1 MKSTLMAVTAMAMS
15 SASLAQAADIELWYG
30 NTGATEQ
37 AILAQC
43 QAFNASQDEHR
54 IICIGQGTYE
64 VAMQKA
70 IAAYRSGRTP
80 ALIQFLAEGS
90 LDIIL
95 SDAVVPV
102 QGVMPDVDFSSYVPA
117 TRSYYETSKGE
128 LYAQPWN
135 ASTLVFYT
143 NKTQLEKAG
152 VTKTPETWEEIIEAA
167 QKLKDGGSS
176 CPYVTNAEPW
186 SMFEQFS
193 ARHGVPIASKDN
205 GYAGLDAEYV
215 FNTTFFVDHFK
226 NLIEWRKAGL
236 VRIPADIQA
245 ANYSQAFASGECA
258 MIENSTGAYPSLVA
272 GLKDKG
278 EEVTLSLAPMY
289 AGKDRHN
296 TFVGGGALY
305 VMKGH
310 SDAELEA
317 VRAYLNFARQPDQQ
331 LAFSAVTGTMPVTK
345 DALESVL
352 AMEGGAKK
360 YPTAALGIESMSFP
374 GLAHTKGIRL
384 GFYLQFRQI
393 WMEEIQKAFNGE
405 KEAQAALDDAKTR
418 GDELLRR
425 FEQTYQGVT
434 LP

>member
-1 MKSTLMAVTAMAMS
+1 MKTTSLLAAATVTIAFA
-15 SASLAQAADIELWYG
+15 AAAHAADIELWYG
-30 NTGATEQ
+30 NTGPTEQ
-37 AILAQC
+37 AIQAQC
-43 QAFNASQDEHR
+43 EAFNASQGEHK
-54 IICIGQGTYE
+54 ITCVGQGTYE

-70 IAAYRSGRTP
+70 IAAYRSGQTP
-80 ALIQFLAEGS
+80 ALIQFLAEGA

-95 SDAVVPV
+95 SDAVIPV
-102 QGVMPDVDFSSYVPA
+102 QGVIPDADWSAYVPA

-143 NKTQLEKAG
+143 NKTLLEAAG
-152 VTKTPETWEEIIEAA
+152 VTRTPETWEEVVEAA
-167 QKLKDGGSS
+167 RQLKAAGNA

-193 ARHGVPIASKDN
+193 ARHGLPIASNDN

-215 FNTTFFVDHFK
+215 FNTTFFVEHLK
-226 NLIEWRKAGL
+226 NLIEWRKEGL

-245 ANYSQAFASGECA
+245 ANYTQAFASGECA

-272 GLKDKG
+272 GLEGKG
-278 EEVTLSLAPMY
+278 EVTLSLAPIY
-289 AGKDRHN
+289 AGHERHN

-305 VMKGH
+305 AMKGH
-310 SDAELEA
+310 SDAEMEA
-317 VRAYLNFARQPDQQ
+317 VKAFLNFARQPEQQ
-331 LAFSAVTGTMPVTK
+331 LAFSTVTGTLPVTRA
-345 DALESVL
+345 ALDTALS
-352 AMEGGAKK
+352 MPDGSTRF
-360 YPTAALGIESMSFP
+360 PTAALGIESMSFP

-393 WMEEIQKAFNGE
+393 WMEEIQKAFAGE
-405 KEAQAALDDAKTR
+405 KQAQAALDGAKAR

-425 FEQTYQGVT
+425 FEQTYQGVM

>member
-1 MKSTLMAVTAMAMS
+1 MKTSLLTAAAIAIAFAGPG
-15 SASLAQAADIELWYG
+15 SAAEIELWYG
-30 NTGATEQ
+30 NTGPTEE
-37 AILAQC
+37 AIQAQC
-43 QAFNASQDEHR
+43 EAFNASQADHK
-54 IICIGQGTYE
+54 ITCVGQGTYE
-64 VAMQKA
+64 TAMQKA
-70 IAAYRSGRTP
+70 IAAYRSGQTP

-95 SDAVVPV
+95 SDAVMPV
-102 QGVMPDVDFSSYVPA
+102 QDVAPDADWSSYVPA
-117 TRSYYETSKGE
+117 TRSYYETSTGY

-143 NKTQLEKAG
+143 NRTMLEEAG
-152 VTKTPETWEEIIEAA
+152 VTKTPETWEEVVEAA
-167 QKLKDGGSS
+167 RALKAAGVA

-193 ARHGVPIASKDN
+193 ARHGLPIASKDN
-205 GYAGLDAEYV
+205 GYGGLDAEYV
-215 FNTTFFVDHFK
+215 FNTGFFAEHLK
-226 NLIEWRKAGL
+226 NLVEWREEGL

-245 ANYSQAFASGECA
+245 ANYTQAFASGECA

-272 GLKDKG
+272 GLEGKG
-278 EEVTLSLAPMY
+278 EVTLSLAPMY
-289 AGKDRHN
+289 EGQDRHN

-310 SDAELEA
+310 DDAEMEA
-317 VRAYLNFARQPDQQ
+317 VKAFLDFAREPEQQ
-331 LAFSAVTGTMPVTK
+331 LAFSAITGTMPVTI
-345 DALESVL
+345 DALGAVQ
-352 AMEGGAKK
+352 AMPDGSTK

-374 GLAHTKGIRL
+374 GLAHTRGIRL
-384 GFYLQFRQI
+384 GFYLQFRQM

-405 KEAQAALDDAKTR
+405 KDPQVALDDAKAR